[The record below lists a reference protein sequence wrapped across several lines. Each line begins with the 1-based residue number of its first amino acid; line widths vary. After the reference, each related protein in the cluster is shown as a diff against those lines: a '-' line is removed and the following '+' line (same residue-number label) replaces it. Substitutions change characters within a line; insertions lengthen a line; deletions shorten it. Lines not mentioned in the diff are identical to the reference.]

1 MSESERESRI
11 DLDEC
16 GIRDN
21 VMIYVSATDKKEGRE
36 EEEDEFKIHP
46 LSVAWAWVE
55 FKLLFGFLRSGDMVF
70 KGNFGLADNNE
81 EMSVED
87 KPIGEGFVCNCK
99 N

>member
-46 LSVAWAWVE
+46 LSVA
-55 FKLLFGFLRSGDMVF
+55 
-70 KGNFGLADNNE
+70 
-81 EMSVED
+81 
-87 KPIGEGFVCNCK
+87 
-99 N
+99 